1 MVMWKIAALIGSGMV
16 LATTAS
22 AQEPTGSGEGFSY
35 PYPRQSLKMREEGT
49 VHYRVRVSKT
59 GDLENCE
66 VTQSSGYSRLDRE
79 TCRML
84 IQHARFTPKMTEN
97 GRRMRSTRDGKIVWK
112 IS

>member
-1 MVMWKIAALIGSGMV
+1 MVKWKIAALIGSGMV
-16 LATTAS
+16 LATAAM
-22 AQEPTGSGEGFSY
+22 AQEPAGAGEGFSY
-35 PYPRQSLKMREEGT
+35 PYPRESLKMREEGT

-84 IQHARFTPKMTEN
+84 IQYARFTPKTSES